1 MIYYFT
7 GTGNSL
13 WTAKALGKELGEPA
27 ANLAADPE
35 TPLCCADERI
45 GFVFPTYMGDLPWL
59 CKKLLLTARLRPDS
73 YIFLV
78 MTSSGGTSG
87 RAFSSMDQAL
97 LSAGCRLAAAF
108 DLQMPGNCVVS
119 SAAENAARLAAAPE
133 KVRAIAEAVAARR
146 QNYVSAGRTAGEGF
160 VERSFFYGTHSL
172 RRLTMMKQFRV
183 TDACTGCG
191 VCASVCPTGNI
202 RIRDGRA
209 VHGDDCAACYACLHW
224 CPVYATRL
232 TVPGLRSR
240 PQYHHPEV
248 ALSELRREDK
258 GKGGPAAP

>member
-13 WTAKALGKELGEPA
+13 WAAKTLGKELDEPI
-27 ANLAADPE
+27 ANLAEAQE
-35 TPLCCADERI
+35 TPPGCTDGVI

-59 CKKLLLTARLRPDS
+59 CKKILLSAKLNPES

-78 MTSSGGTSG
+78 MTSSGGASG
-87 RAFSSMDQAL
+87 KAFSGMDQAL
-97 LSAGCRLAAAF
+97 CSIGCRLSAAF

-119 SAAENAARLAAAPE
+119 SEAENAARLAAAPE
-133 KVRAIAEAVAARR
+133 KVRSFAEAVKARR
-146 QNYVSAGRTAGEGF
+146 QNYTSSGKKAEEGF
-160 VERSFFYGTHSL
+160 VERSFFYGEHSL
-172 RRLTMMKQFRV
+172 KRLTMMKHFRV

-202 RIRDGRA
+202 TIKNGKA
-209 VHGDDCAACYACLHW
+209 VHGDNCAACYACLHW
-224 CPVYATRL
+224 CPVYATHL

-240 PQYHHPEV
+240 PQYHHPEI
-248 ALSELRREDK
+248 ALSEVRK
-258 GKGGPAAP
+258 KN

>member
-13 WTAKALGKELGEPA
+13 WAAKTLGKELNEQT
-27 ANLAADPE
+27 ANLAQAQE
-35 TPLCCADERI
+35 TPLCCEDGLI

-59 CKKLLLTARLRPDS
+59 CKKILLSAKLNADS

-87 RAFSSMDQAL
+87 RAFSGMDQAL
-97 LSAGCRLAAAF
+97 CSGDCKLAAAF

-119 SAAENAARLAAAPE
+119 SAAENEARLAAAPE
-133 KVRAIAEAVAARR
+133 KVRSIAEAVKARS
-146 QNYVSAGRTAGEGF
+146 QNQTSAGKKAGEGF
-160 VERSFFYGTHSL
+160 VERSYFYGSHSL
-172 RRLTMMKQFRV
+172 KRLTMMKHFRV

-191 VCASVCPTGNI
+191 VCASVCPTRNI
-202 RIRDGRA
+202 EIRNGRA
-209 VHGDDCAACYACLHW
+209 VHGDGCAACYACLHW
-224 CPVYATRL
+224 CPVYATHL

-240 PQYHHPEV
+240 PQYHHPEIT
-248 ALSELRREDK
+248 LSEIRRAD
-258 GKGGPAAP
+258 